1 MHHGKMYPCTLHIN
15 QLHSAGFQDNGQGY
29 FSFLSALKSQ
39 GACSDIEFWCM
50 DMFLHKTQYFE
61 FSQGKLKGVLVK
73 KSSLPDE
80 LLQEVSK
87 QLGFDLSFD
96 EKQLFSA
103 WRSQSSNQLDDVDD
117 DVQDWEE
124 DTEGIDHIFMS
135 AQGHFRVSYIMN
147 A

>member
-1 MHHGKMYPCTLHIN
+1 
-15 QLHSAGFQDNGQGY
+15 
-29 FSFLSALKSQ
+29 
-39 GACSDIEFWCM
+39 M
-50 DMFLHKTQYFE
+50 DMFLHETQYFE

-96 EKQLFSA
+96 ERQLFSV

-124 DTEGIDHIFMS
+124 DTEGI
-135 AQGHFRVSYIMN
+135 
-147 A
+147 